1 MKDEIIRLAV
11 VDDSRIFRCFTEKA
25 VNSLVVNTSLNVKV
39 VASLWCGE
47 KVLEYIRQNQVDLIT
62 LDVEMPGIDGLET
75 LRLIQEHNRD
85 TGADIGV
92 IMLSGLTRAG
102 ATATMAALE
111 LGALDFI
118 SKPASDDPNAQE
130 TLYQQLLSKITCWS
144 KTRETKITVNAGAPT
159 APTRKVAGASVLMS
173 AETIPASSFAAYDL
187 VCIGVSTGGP
197 KALHQMLPEFCK
209 KVTCPILIV
218 QHMPVG
224 FTESL
229 AEGLNKKCRDYT
241 VVEAGEDTVVDQKTI
256 YIAPGGKHMVM
267 RAKENRLTLGLHE
280 QPPENGCR
288 PSVDVLFRSVAQISA
303 GRRVLSIVLT
313 GMGVDGTA
321 GLRPLKRAGARI
333 IAQDEQSSVVW
344 GMPGSAVATGLV
356 DKVVDLMDIPH
367 SAIELLS

>member
-1 MKDEIIRLAV
+1 M
-11 VDDSRIFRCFTEKA
+11 DDSRIFRCFTEKA
-25 VNSLVVNTSLNVKV
+25 VSSLVVNASLNIKM

-47 KVLEYIRQNQVDLIT
+47 KVLEYIQQHQVDLIT

-75 LRLIQEHNRD
+75 LRLIQEHNRN

-102 ATATMAALE
+102 ATATMEALE

-118 SKPASDDPNAQE
+118 SKPTSDDPNAQE

-144 KTRETKITVNAGAPT
+144 KTRKAKNT
-159 APTRKVAGASVLMS
+159 AVGVSAISARRVSGVSTLMRTEIKVG
-173 AETIPASSFAAYDL
+173 SSGVGYDL

-229 AEGLNKKCRDYT
+229 ADGLNKKCQDYT
-241 VVEAGEDTVVDQKTI
+241 VVEAGEDTIVDQKTV

-267 RAKENRLTLGLHE
+267 RTKENKLTLGLHE

-288 PSVDVLFRSVAQISA
+288 PSVDVLFRSVAQASA

-333 IAQDEQSSVVW
+333 IAQDEESSVVW

-356 DKVVDLMDIPH
+356 DKVVALMDIPH
-367 SAIELLS
+367 SAIEVL